1 MFDPQ
6 KPHEKVTKKIEKVL
20 NNYLWERFFY
30 GRCLLKVANML
41 MAKLCVKPK
50 WMHRMIYFFT
60 MCVRATPVIIF
71 LVYEIRYGCRRF

>member
-6 KPHEKVTKKIEKVL
+6 KQYEKSYKKIEKVL

-41 MAKLCVKPK
+41 MANL
-50 WMHRMIYFFT
+50 
-60 MCVRATPVIIF
+60 
-71 LVYEIRYGCRRF
+71 